1 MAWQKKLSQPKL
13 QAREGK
19 EYWQR
24 SWRQKVCFQSLGP
37 VTKPVQGAAPF
48 FFNSKWL
55 WNRKESKGMWF
66 SVSGTEHTYAVKE
79 RMVGPALWR
88 QRYQGMLRV
97 STEEH
102 GMCWNSAH
110 VLYQSRVQKTN
121 PNFWKALSPWDIAAL
136 TAPSRELVLKQVFN
150 FFFDAGIH
158 AGSQAQCGHSLPV
171 PGLCLL
177 AGKHWLS
184 VPQQVV
190 PWYHLCMGVHW
201 IVIIK
206 DKEQNIMPRCFWLQD
221 STYTRLSCQLK
232 ASLCF

>member
-1 MAWQKKLSQPKL
+1 MAWQKKTPTTQTANK
-13 QAREGK
+13 GK
-19 EYWQR
+19 EGILAEEVKAE
-24 SWRQKVCFQSLGP
+24 SMFSVTGP
-37 VTKPVQGAAPF
+37 CDQTCPRF

-55 WNRKESKGMWF
+55 WNRKASKGMWF

-79 RMVGPALWR
+79 RRVGPALWR
-88 QRYQGMLRV
+88 QRHQGILRV

-121 PNFWKALSPWDIAAL
+121 PNFWKALSLWDIAAL
-136 TAPSRELVLKQVFN
+136 TAPSCELCWSKWSI
-150 FFFDAGIH
+150 FFFLM
-158 AGSQAQCGHSLPV
+158 QASAQAPRHSVASLPV

-190 PWYHLCMGVHW
+190 PWYHLCMGMHW
-201 IVIIK
+201 LVIIK
-206 DKEQNIMPRCFWLQD
+206 DKEQSIMPRGFWFQD
-221 STYTRLSCQLK
+221 SAYTRLSCQLK
-232 ASLCF
+232 AILCF